1 MKTAMTLSVLAVL
14 GATATG
20 CGGKAGKPDA
30 GAAGGPTQATQTTG
44 ATQAAV
50 PDVGGIGDVGDA
62 GNATVGAEDGHAPS
76 DDATASEVVSAEDFR
91 SVRPTPRAMAAVK
104 TPTVER
110 FTLANG
116 LEVFLVPATALPT
129 VSMSFD
135 FDVGTVDDPA
145 DKIGLASVC
154 FDLFSEGTERL
165 DKIAWSEALADHAV
179 GISSPA
185 GTETSSINVSALANE
200 LGPALDLLAE
210 LLAAPGMRKADFDRI
225 IADRKAALA
234 QSRATAN
241 GVAGRIFGALVW
253 GKDHPY
259 GSILVD
265 KHLAA
270 ITLADC
276 KAWVGQLKPE
286 GARLWVAGKV
296 TRASL
301 TEALEARLARWTGKA
316 PAARALA
323 PAPAPS
329 GAIYAVQIDGAV
341 QSMVLVGHP
350 GPTRLAEDY
359 EATYL
364 MAMIFGGSFSSRLN
378 MNLREAHGYAYGC
391 RGGFSYRRGG
401 SHWSVSASVETSTTA
416 LALREIANETKTM
429 RTTMPTADEL
439 GRERDG
445 ALLALP
451 ARFATAGDRLESL
464 RSLAFFG
471 LPLDW
476 YDGYQTRLGAVEG
489 AAVEKAAGAHLV
501 SGDGVVLVV
510 GDLTKPAKDAGGASV
525 MEALK
530 ALADEKVFGAGGL
543 VVLDVDGQPRL

>member
-1 MKTAMTLSVLAVL
+1 MKTTILLVWSAL
-14 GATATG
+14 GAAA
-20 CGGKAGKPDA
+20 CGGKVNKPDA
-30 GAAGGPTQATQTTG
+30 GPVGGLSRPATQATQAMG
-44 ATQAAV
+44 AEQDAAA
-50 PDVGGIGDVGDA
+50 DA
-62 GNATVGAEDGHAPS
+62 GNATAAADANEQAED
-76 DDATASEVVSAEDFR
+76 ATPAEVVTAEDFR

-104 TPTVER
+104 TPSVER

-116 LEVFLVPATALPT
+116 LEVFLVPSTALPT

-165 DKIAWSEALADHAV
+165 DKIAWSEALADHAI

-185 GTETSSINVSALANE
+185 GTETSSINVSSLVSE

-210 LLAAPGMRKADFDRI
+210 LLASPGMRKLDFDRI
-225 IADRKAALA
+225 IADRKAALS

-241 GVAGRIFGALVW
+241 GVAGRLFGALVW

-265 KHLAA
+265 EHLAA

-276 KAWVGQLKPE
+276 KAWVAQLKPA

-301 TEALEARLARWTGKA
+301 TEALEARLGRWTGAAPKA
-316 PAARALA
+316 RTLS

-329 GAIYAVQIDGAV
+329 GTIYAVQIDGAV

-350 GPTRLAEDY
+350 GPSRLAEDY

-429 RTTMPTADEL
+429 RTTAPSGEEL
-439 GRERDG
+439 HRERDG

-451 ARFATAGDRLESL
+451 ARFATASDRLEAL
-464 RSLAFFG
+464 RSLAFFA

-476 YDGYQTRLGAVEG
+476 YDGYQTRLGAVEA
-489 AAVEKAAGAHLV
+489 AAVEKAASAFLM
-501 SGDGVVLVV
+501 SASGVVLVV

-525 MEALK
+525 LDALK
-530 ALADEKVFGAGGL
+530 VLADEKVFGAGGL
-543 VVLDVDGQPRL
+543 VLLDVDGRPRL